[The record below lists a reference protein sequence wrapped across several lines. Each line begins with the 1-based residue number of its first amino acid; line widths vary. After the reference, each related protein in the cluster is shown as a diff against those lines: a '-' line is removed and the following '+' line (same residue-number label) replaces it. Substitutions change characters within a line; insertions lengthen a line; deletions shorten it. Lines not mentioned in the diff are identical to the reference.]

1 MVEEDYM
8 KIDNSQSIAAWKQL
22 RLYKV
27 NTISDNK
34 ENIRYVLSYPNK
46 ISNYLTEQI
55 RRNTSS
61 FKNFSIHSEEIE
73 NFDCPD
79 ESLDEFLEKSKKL
92 PKSKKKPLILGEIE

>member
-46 ISNYLTEQI
+46 ISNYLTDQI
-55 RRNTSS
+55 RLKRSS
-61 FKNFSIHSEEIE
+61 FKNFSISSEEIE

-79 ESLDEFLEKSKKL
+79 ESLDAFLEKSKKL
-92 PKSKKKPLILGEIE
+92 PKSKKEPLILGEIE